1 MAMTAPTVPP
11 PERARRLEI
20 TRTGLRKALAVH
32 ALRLDKLTFDPDG
45 TLIVE
50 GEAESLAAKKRAL
63 RLAAI
68 LSNAPGIVDRLHV
81 RPGGAATDAEIRDH
95 LLDLYALDPRFA
107 GVDAHSGDGSARG
120 IGVSVQRGVVTLDG
134 EVAGLVSQRLA
145 GVIAW
150 RAPGV
155 RDVVNG
161 LAVEPPEDDGPD
173 QLEEAVREALDGHP
187 LFDDTQVKAGVF
199 GDAVR
204 LTGLVHTQDARR
216 AAEVETWRV
225 LGVDE
230 VINEIAVSA

>member
-1 MAMTAPTVPP
+1 MSMTTPTVPP
-11 PERARRLEI
+11 AERARRLEI
-20 TRTGLRKALAVH
+20 TRNGLRQALADH
-32 ALRLDKLTFDPDG
+32 ALRLETLAFDPDG

-50 GEAESLAAKKRAL
+50 GEAESLAVKKRTL

-68 LSNAPGIVDRLHV
+68 LSNARGIADRLHV

-95 LLDLYALDPRFA
+95 LLDLYGLDPRFT
-107 GVDAHSGDGSARG
+107 GVETRPGDGPAHG
-120 IGVSVQRGVVTLDG
+120 IGVSVQNGVVTLDG
-134 EVAGLVSQRLA
+134 ATTGLVRKRLA

-155 RDVVNG
+155 RDVING
-161 LAVEPPEDDGPD
+161 LAVEPPEEDGPD

-204 LTGLVHTQDARR
+204 LTGLVHTADARR
-216 AAEVETWRV
+216 AAEEETWRV

-230 VINEIAVSA
+230 VINEIAVAD